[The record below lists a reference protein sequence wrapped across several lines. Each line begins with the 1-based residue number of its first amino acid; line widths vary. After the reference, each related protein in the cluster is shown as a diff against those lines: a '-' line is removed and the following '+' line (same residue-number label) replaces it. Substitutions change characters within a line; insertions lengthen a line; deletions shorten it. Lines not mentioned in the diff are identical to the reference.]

1 MDGYTVAI
9 LLIGALVMILLLPDI
24 QAELE
29 KRDYIKH
36 FND

>member
-1 MDGYTVAI
+1 MYTIAI
-9 LLIGALVMILLLPDI
+9 VLISTLVMILLLPDI

-29 KRDYIKH
+29 KREYIKH